1 MRQLT
6 LLQVLALALSLPR
19 IFPRVFNVDSTQGH
33 EWIYIEV
40 HRREKMKRKT
50 FDKIVT
56 FIGAGLTVFLFA
68 VAALVN
74 WGASF
79 ASDSVTSQL
88 KAQEITMPAAT
99 GNSAESADVTAYFKE
114 HGGMLMT
121 TGKDAQMYAD
131 HFIGFH
137 MSKMPTYNEATAL
150 ARSASPDK
158 KAAADA
164 TVETVFK
171 GNMLRGTLLTAYA
184 FGTLGS
190 LAAYGAIAAL
200 AGALLMLVLTIAG
213 VIHLRRTPVDAM
225 I

>member
-1 MRQLT
+1 MGGFTELKME
-6 LLQVLALALSLPR
+6 R
-19 IFPRVFNVDSTQGH
+19 I
-33 EWIYIEV
+33 
-40 HRREKMKRKT
+40 MKRKT

-56 FIGAGLTVFLFA
+56 FIGAGLTVFLFV
-68 VAALVN
+68 VAGLVN
-74 WGASF
+74 WGATF
-79 ASDSVTSQL
+79 ASDSVASQL

-99 GNSAESADVTAYFKE
+99 GNADESADVTEYFKT
-114 HGGMLMT
+114 HGGKLMT

-131 HFIGFH
+131 HFIAFH
-137 MSKMPTYNEATAL
+137 MAHMPTYNEATAL
-150 ARSASPDK
+150 ARAASPDK

-184 FGTLGS
+184 FGTLGQ
-190 LAAYGAIAAL
+190 LAGYGAIAAL

-213 VIHLRRTPVDAM
+213 VIHLRRTPEEAM

>member
-1 MRQLT
+1 MER
-6 LLQVLALALSLPR
+6 
-19 IFPRVFNVDSTQGH
+19 
-33 EWIYIEV
+33 
-40 HRREKMKRKT
+40 KMKRKT

-56 FIGAGLTVFLFA
+56 TLGAGLTVFLFV
-68 VAALVN
+68 VAALAN

-88 KAQEITMPAAT
+88 KAQLITMPAAT
-99 GNSAESADVTAYFKE
+99 GNSDESADVTAYFKA
-114 HGGMLMT
+114 HGGKMMT

-137 MSKMPTYNEATAL
+137 MSKMPTYNEATAA
-150 ARSASPDK
+150 ARSASPEN

-184 FGTLGS
+184 FGTLGDLAGYGA
-190 LAAYGAIAAL
+190 LAALI
-200 AGALLMLVLTIAG
+200 GALLMLVFTILG
-213 VIHLRRTPVDAM
+213 IVHIRRTPDSAT